1 MRVRFR
7 PQGERAF
14 PLESRH
20 LCTAAAVAA
29 PTTPPIVQDLGLVGP
44 QLAETGLRA
53 TATISEGSSVAFR
66 LVLKQGGDFVLFFK
80 HEGPAGVTLK
90 AQTPGGEAN
99 LDPGPAGSFEA
110 VRLQLPAGE
119 YVLTPSNTGP
129 GSLFVDWDLVLANG
143 IGQGPAAM
151 LRLTD
156 ATPVAPSLA
165 LAPTPPLAVSYNTAG
180 AKGRDGLP
188 VSPANLAIAPG
199 GTLVGRAVGESVL
212 SEPRSDD
219 GVTDGES
226 LAQGSAETPN
236 RGAESVAEAETGGAL
251 STSDLATLVID
262 LGEQTVADRVA
273 IAASDGSAAIGE
285 IMSVM
290 FTHKDAAGHDVEA
303 GEPTGS
309 EPNNPSETPGEPVQI
324 WRAGLHGAWVIP
336 ATLMA
341 VKVPKRFLR
350 VKRSD
355 ETPEPPADPS
365 AEDRPGMPALPKWQ
379 RNSMSFQGP
388 CRSSMF
394 LPWKRNSMMDVDRR

>member
-90 AQTPGGEAN
+90 AQTPGGEAD

-110 VRLQLPAGE
+110 ARLQLPAGE

-143 IGQGPAAM
+143 IGQEPAAM

-156 ATPVAPSLA
+156 ATPVAPSSA

-180 AKGRDGLP
+180 AKGRKLSRNLILRFSFSCISECRG
-188 VSPANLAIAPG
+188 SPRIERFP
-199 GTLVGRAVGESVL
+199 RARGPNSIRPWNQPITH
-212 SEPRSDD
+212 PRS
-219 GVTDGES
+219 S
-226 LAQGSAETPN
+226 K
-236 RGAESVAEAETGGAL
+236 
-251 STSDLATLVID
+251 LAT
-262 LGEQTVADRVA
+262 
-273 IAASDGSAAIGE
+273 
-285 IMSVM
+285 
-290 FTHKDAAGHDVEA
+290 
-303 GEPTGS
+303 
-309 EPNNPSETPGEPVQI
+309 
-324 WRAGLHGAWVIP
+324 
-336 ATLMA
+336 
-341 VKVPKRFLR
+341 
-350 VKRSD
+350 
-355 ETPEPPADPS
+355 
-365 AEDRPGMPALPKWQ
+365 
-379 RNSMSFQGP
+379 
-388 CRSSMF
+388 
-394 LPWKRNSMMDVDRR
+394 